1 MKRFKFDLKLLG
13 LALCVS
19 GIAACGGGG
28 GGGSSDEGRQASTS
42 KESGVCGD
50 TAGAIN
56 QAALEDADCKYL
68 SSYRL
73 FADASNPTDNPNGRG
88 VIYDLTTPLFSDYAS
103 KYRFVFVPDGE
114 AAAYTEHEV
123 FDFPVGTVLV
133 KTFSM
138 PADTAFRGYDAE
150 AQDERLIETRLLIHR
165 EKGWVGLPYVWND
178 DFSDA
183 ELQIAGGVVPVT
195 TVHNGVQLDIDYRV
209 PDKNQCKQCHQYKAS
224 GSDVSA
230 ISPIGPKARLLNRS
244 LDYASGSENE
254 LSHWISKGILT
265 GVPSDLN
272 TIQTVPSYHDSDA
285 SLLAGKSDAELT
297 ELATGYLDI
306 NCSHCHRPEG
316 SASNTGLY
324 MEFWRD
330 IQDEPIHRG
339 LCKQP
344 TTYALSGLPY
354 DIVPG
359 DIENSI
365 LRYRMAS
372 TKPGDI
378 MPELGR
384 SVVHD
389 EGLALVSAWIKS
401 LDTPT
406 CPSP

>member
-1 MKRFKFDLKLLG
+1 MKRFQFDLKLLG

-28 GGGSSDEGRQASTS
+28 GGDRSDEGRQASTS

-50 TAGAIN
+50 TSGAIN

-73 FADASNPTDNPNGRG
+73 FADASNPTENPNGRG

-103 KYRFVFVPDGE
+103 KYRFVFVPDAE
-114 AAAYTEHEV
+114 AAAYNEHEV

-138 PADTAFRGYDAE
+138 PADTAFRGFDAN

-285 SLLAGKSDAELT
+285 SLLAGKSDEELMQ
-297 ELATGYLDI
+297 LAKGYLDI

-316 SASNTGLY
+316 SASNTGLH

-330 IQDEPIHRG
+330 FDTNLTKHGVCKKPIAFG
-339 LCKQP
+339 GG
-344 TTYALSGLPY
+344 ALAY
-354 DIVPG
+354 DVVPG
-359 DIENSI
+359 DAENSI
-365 LRYRMAS
+365 LHYRMSS
-372 TKPGDI
+372 TEPGEL

-384 SVVHD
+384 TVVHE
-389 EGLALVSAWIKS
+389 EGLELIGKWINS
-401 LDTPT
+401 MTPDS
-406 CPSP
+406 CD

>member
-1 MKRFKFDLKLLG
+1 MRRSSSALKALG
-13 LALCVS
+13 LALCLMALS
-19 GIAACGGGG
+19 ACGGGG
-28 GGGSSDEGRQASTS
+28 SAASDSANPSATS
-42 KESGVCGD
+42 KESGACGQES
-50 TAGAIN
+50 GAIN
-56 QAALEDADCKYL
+56 QVALETANCRHL

-73 FADASNPTDNPNGRG
+73 FADAANPTANPNGRG
-88 VIYDLTTPLFSDYAS
+88 IAYDLTTPLFSDYAS
-103 KYRFVFVPDGE
+103 KYRFVFVPEGR
-114 AAAYTEHEV
+114 AAAYTEHEA

-138 PADTAFRGYDAE
+138 PADTAFRGFDASGL
-150 AQDERLIETRLLIHR
+150 DERLIETRLLIHR
-165 EKGWVGLPYVWND
+165 EKGWVGLPYIWND
-178 DFSDA
+178 DFSEA

-209 PDKNQCKQCHQYKAS
+209 PDKNQCKQCHQYNAVNGE
-224 GSDVSA
+224 GST
-230 ISPIGPKARLLNRS
+230 ISPIGPKARLLNRA
-244 LDYASGSENE
+244 LDYASGPDNE
-254 LSHWISKGILT
+254 LDYWVKQGILT
-265 GVPSDLN
+265 GVPVDLSS
-272 TIQTVPSYHDSDA
+272 IQTVPAYHDSDA

-297 ELATGYLDI
+297 QLATGYLDI
-306 NCSHCHRPEG
+306 NCSHCHRPQG

-330 IQDEPIHRG
+330 IHDEPTQRG

-365 LRYRMAS
+365 LHYRMAS
-372 TKPGDI
+372 TLPGDL

-384 SVVHD
+384 TVVHE
-389 EGLALVSAWIKS
+389 EGLALVSAWIKR
-401 LDTPT
+401 LDTPI